1 MEIWEAFVLGIIQG
15 LSEFLPI
22 SSSGHLLLIE
32 KLGIGQENLFF
43 NVMLHVGTL
52 LAVLIALR
60 KTWIQ
65 LIIQPFGDLKKR
77 LTKRKTVSTKQNKPS
92 GQTISGLKAANE
104 TYEYQKVFGG
114 LAASKIDGYL
124 VLACV
129 PTVAFAFAFKLLFPD
144 LLEGK
149 LLGCGF
155 VLTAVLLYAGE
166 NFNSTKSA
174 LLSPKTSILTG
185 VLQGIAV
192 LPGVSRSG
200 ATISALTLQGVEKK
214 AATTFSFL
222 LSIPIILGSALYESL
237 DLFTGKATLSIA
249 PAAVVAGMISAFL
262 SGLVAIKFFLKLI
275 EKHSMTGFVIYTLL
289 LGIAVSV
296 YPFFV

>member
-1 MEIWEAFVLGIIQG
+1 MEIWEALVLGIIQG

-174 LLSPKTSILTG
+174 LLAPKTSILTG